1 MKKLLS
7 FLLIFFPIYISAQI
21 EGTWHGKI
29 EIPETPLTFIIHI
42 TKQGEILKITAD
54 SPDQEAY
61 GFPIEN
67 GAFTNNKLVLSDTA
81 MRMSYEGELVNT
93 TTIQGTFSQNG
104 AAFPLR
110 LTKGDFKLKRPQ
122 EPQPPFSYYSEEV
135 TFPNTKANVTLAG
148 TLTLPKKQRGT
159 IPAVILVA
167 GSGPND
173 RNEEIL
179 GHKPFLVIADYL
191 THYGYAVLRYDKR
204 GVKNSEGSF
213 ASSTV
218 FDFASDAQ
226 AAFNYLAGRPEINPK
241 KIGIIGHSEGG
252 TVAQFVASEN
262 KDLAFIVLMASPGI
276 KGNDLLVLQNDA
288 LSQAMNIPEFTRL
301 LNKKLNEKTYGIVM
315 NNTDKTK
322 AVAELKAY
330 YKTTAHFQSLPE
342 EKLDK
347 MTESLY
353 NEQIRQLLLFNP
365 QDYLPKVTIPALVLN
380 GKKDLQVTWKENTEA
395 IANGLHHNKQVTVK
409 TYSELNHMFQ
419 HADKGLPD
427 EYGTIEETIA
437 PVVLQD
443 ILHWLNKYIKK

>member
-1 MKKLLS
+1 MKKLFF
-7 FLLIFFPIYISAQI
+7 FLCTFLPVYLFAQI

-29 EIPETPLTFIIHI
+29 EIPDAPLTFIIHI
-42 TKQGEILKITAD
+42 AKEGKTLKITAD

-61 GFPIEN
+61 GFPIEK
-67 GAFTNNKLVLSDTA
+67 GTFTNNKLVVSDTK
-81 MRMSYEGELVNT
+81 MRMNYEGELINT

-110 LTKGDFKLKRPQ
+110 LTKGDFKQKRPQ
-122 EPQPPFSYYSEEV
+122 EPQPPFSYDSEEV
-135 TFPNTKANVTLAG
+135 TFPNTKASVTLAG
-148 TLTLPKKQRGT
+148 TLTLPKKRKGPV
-159 IPAVILVA
+159 PAVILVS

-204 GVKNSEGSF
+204 GVKASEGDF

-226 AAFNYLAGRPEINPK
+226 AAFDYLANRPEINPK

-262 KDLAFIVLMASPGI
+262 KNLAFIVLMASPGI
-276 KGNDLLVLQNDA
+276 KGSDLLVLQNDA

-301 LNKKLNEKTYGIVM
+301 LNKKLNEKTYEIVM
-315 NNTDKTK
+315 DNTDKTE
-322 AVAELKAY
+322 ATAALKAY
-330 YKTTAHFQSLPE
+330 YKTTPHFQSLPE
-342 EKLDK
+342 EKLNK
-347 MTESLY
+347 MVSAVY
-353 NEQIRQLLLFNP
+353 NEQIRQLLLFTP
-365 QDYLPKVTIPALVLN
+365 QDYLPKITIPVLVLN
-380 GKKDLQVTWKENTEA
+380 GKKDLQVTWKENIEA
-395 IANGLHHNKQVTVK
+395 IANGLLHNKQVTVK
-409 TYSELNHMFQ
+409 TYPELNHMFQ
-419 HADKGLPD
+419 HAATGLPD
-427 EYGTIEETIA
+427 EYGEIEETIA

-443 ILHWLNKYIKK
+443 IYSWLNKNIKK